1 METIQKIMVP
11 VAFSSHTI
19 DLINYAAV
27 LAQPFDAELILV
39 NIINERDIETLER
52 ISSYGYDVDE
62 EQYIKEIETE
72 RLQELNKILDEAE
85 FPNDRIRVVFKVGH
99 PPDAL
104 MKLAVKEEVD
114 MIVMGIRDK
123 TDFLHTLTGSVA
135 DKVFRRSP
143 VTIVSYRDEKNAAHL
158 RKRLHD

>member
-1 METIQKIMVP
+1 MTAIKKIMVP
-11 VAFSSHTI
+11 VAFSSHTV
-19 DLINYAAV
+19 DLINYAAT
-27 LAQPFDAELILV
+27 LAKPYDAELILI
-39 NIINERDIETLER
+39 NIINERDIETLDR
-52 ISSYGYDVDE
+52 IRSYGLKVDE

-72 RLQELNKILDEAE
+72 RLQELDKVLEEVNYPD
-85 FPNDRIRVVFKVGH
+85 NRIRKTFKVGH

-104 MKLAVKEEVD
+104 MKEAVHEDVD

-123 TDFLHTLTGSVA
+123 TDLLHTLTGSVA

-158 RKRLHD
+158 RKRLNV

>member
-1 METIQKIMVP
+1 METIKKIMVP
-11 VAFSSHTI
+11 VAFSSHTH
-19 DLINYAAV
+19 DLITYAV
-27 LAQPFDAELILV
+27 NLARPFGAELILA

-52 ISSYGYDVDE
+52 ISSYGYNVDE
-62 EQYIKEIETE
+62 AQYIKEIETE
-72 RLQELNKILDEAE
+72 RLEELKKVMEDIDYPDE
-85 FPNDRIRVVFKVGH
+85 RTKVVFKVGH
-99 PPDAL
+99 PPDAI
-104 MKLAVKEEVD
+104 MKLAVKEDVD

-158 RKRLHD
+158 QKRLHE

>member
-1 METIQKIMVP
+1 ME
-11 VAFSSHTI
+11 
-19 DLINYAAV
+19 
-27 LAQPFDAELILV
+27 
-39 NIINERDIETLER
+39 
-52 ISSYGYDVDE
+52 GVD
-62 EQYIKEIETE
+62 YP
-72 RLQELNKILDEAE
+72 D
-85 FPNDRIRVVFKVGH
+85 DRARVVFKVGH

-104 MKLAVKEEVD
+104 MKFAVKEDAD

>member
-1 METIQKIMVP
+1 MEKIQKIMVP
-11 VAFSSHTI
+11 VAFSSHTV
-19 DLINYAAV
+19 DLISYAAA
-27 LAQPFDAELILV
+27 LAKPFDAELILV

-72 RLQELNKILDEAE
+72 RLQELNKLLDDVDI
-85 FPNDRIRVVFKVGH
+85 PDNRIRVIFKVGH

-104 MKLAVKEEVD
+104 MKLAVQEEMD

>member
-1 METIQKIMVP
+1 METIKTIMVP
-11 VAFSSHTI
+11 VAFSSHTV
-19 DLINYAAV
+19 DLIKYAAN
-27 LAQPFDAELILV
+27 LAKPFDAELILV

-52 ISSYGYDVDE
+52 ISSHGYNVDE

-72 RLQELNKILDEAE
+72 RLQELDKLLDEVD
-85 FPNDRIRVVFKVGH
+85 FPDDQIRVIFKVGH
-99 PPDAL
+99 PPDAI
-104 MKLAVKEEVD
+104 MKLAVHEEAD
-114 MIVMGIRDK
+114 IIVMGIRDK

-143 VTIVSYRDEKNAAHL
+143 ITIISYRDEKNAAHL